1 MDLYI
6 HEITNLKSLLNNAF
20 GGFKGETA
28 NPRGALDN
36 EALHAI
42 LFMC

>member
-1 MDLYI
+1 MT
-6 HEITNLKSLLNNAF
+6 HKITNLKSLLNNAF

-36 EALHAI
+36 AI